1 MRIHRNVLGTL
12 GWVLIGC
19 SSETVAQVPPAPVD
33 WQSLQ
38 GRPVVDAGR
47 DVITAKERALPD
59 AYASALASPGFGPLG
74 PLMDDE
80 AHFASP
86 GMEDAHGRGAVVHA
100 HDVLLGAFDDR
111 RVTAGRVWRTPSE
124 QTIEWTMTATQ
135 SRDWMGVVATHKPVA
150 FKGLSLLWT
159 KDDGSIIDVHVYV
172 DVAVVKAQLGVG
184 PRDLLSLPLPAPPAG
199 TPQVFEQAGSADEP
213 NHMALVQAWLDA
225 LENTK
230 ESEYVGTVTSDIEV
244 NTLERPQPTHGK
256 EAARTYYRSMH
267 AAIGQLDTT
276 VNNAWAVA
284 QFALVE
290 YSIAGE
296 QLGPIGSIPA
306 QRDKVIRLELVD
318 ICEIVGGKIARVWR
332 YDSPTQIWAG
342 SSR

>member
-1 MRIHRNVLGTL
+1 
-12 GWVLIGC
+12 
-19 SSETVAQVPPAPVD
+19 VA
-33 WQSLQ
+33 
-38 GRPVVDAGR
+38 
-47 DVITAKERALPD
+47 
-59 AYASALASPGFGPLG
+59 
-74 PLMDDE
+74 
-80 AHFASP
+80 
-86 GMEDAHGRGAVVHA
+86 
-100 HDVLLGAFDDR
+100 
-111 RVTAGRVWRTPSE
+111 
-124 QTIEWTMTATQ
+124 
-135 SRDWMGVVATHKPVA
+135 
-150 FKGLSLLWT
+150 